1 VLAPLEDRATLCE
14 SQRALAQVL
23 VQQGK
28 VEEAERLAVAARQT
42 VGPQDSTSLATTAM
56 ALGMVR
62 AAQGRDEEAEELM
75 REAHATVAET
85 DHRETQNATLRTLA
99 QFLRERGRD
108 DEADELEPAPR
119 STARIA

>member
-1 VLAPLEDRATLCE
+1 
-14 SQRALAQVL
+14 VL

-28 VEEAERLAVAARQT
+28 VEEAERLALAARQT

-85 DHRETQNATLRTLA
+85 DHRETQNTTLRTLA

-108 DEADELEPAPR
+108 DEADELDPAPR